1 LAIDDFLSSHHKK
14 QTFWSAFFMLKTLDK
29 PLLQHLLSASFITI
43 FGRKIGSQK
52 RRKLLISLKKI
63 QK

>member
-1 LAIDDFLSSHHKK
+1 MTFVLHTTKK
-14 QTFWSAFFMLKTLDK
+14 QTFWPAFFMFETLDK

-43 FGRKIGSQK
+43 FGLKIGSQK

>member
-1 LAIDDFLSSHHKK
+1 MTFCLHATKK
-14 QTFWSAFFMLKTLDK
+14 QSFWAAFFMSKTLDK
-29 PLLQHLLSASFITI
+29 PLLQLLLSASFITF
-43 FGRKIGSQK
+43 FGIKFCSQK

>member
-1 LAIDDFLSSHHKK
+1 MTFGLHTTKK
-14 QTFWSAFFMLKTLDK
+14 QTFWSAFFMLETLDK

-43 FGRKIGSQK
+43 FGCKLGSQK

>member
-1 LAIDDFLSSHHKK
+1 MTFCLHSTKK
-14 QTFWSAFFMLKTLDK
+14 QTFWSAFFMFETLDK

-43 FGRKIGSQK
+43 FGLKIGSQK
-52 RRKLLISLKKI
+52 RRKSLISLKKI

>member
-1 LAIDDFLSSHHKK
+1 MTFCLRTTKK
-14 QTFWSAFFMLKTLDK
+14 QTFWSAFFMFETLDK

-43 FGRKIGSQK
+43 FGLAVGSQK